1 MSGRH
6 RPIKH
11 VGHRRMICLGKY
23 ETTEELMDFS
33 ELGIR
38 LTKKKKKSVIKRVTV
53 SLIIAFF
60 SSHELYVSGILT

>member
-38 LTKKKKKSVIKRVTV
+38 LTKKKKKKCN
-53 SLIIAFF
+53 
-60 SSHELYVSGILT
+60 